1 MTSDQE
7 DDQIPTSDPKLDAA
21 WAALEAGDV
30 AGARRLGAE
39 VGEDSPDVLLL
50 LAACAREQDDT
61 DGAIALLRRAA
72 AADPDWATPEL
83 WLAELLAADE
93 ETVETA
99 LRHAG
104 RALDRADDD
113 DEFLSALALKAG
125 LEAELGKIDDARETL
140 SALPPGDV
148 ALGDLAATLEIADLH
163 LALGDATLAR
173 ERLRALTAAEPTSAD
188 AWHALGCAAA
198 ELEDEDEMRSA
209 WRRTWTLDAAPG
221 KDKAADRA
229 VHLTDVEI
237 ASVAEAALE
246 ELPPRAQELLR
257 DVPIVIADLP
267 AESDVDSGVDPRALG
282 LFSGTGHADPTHLGG
297 QPGLTQILL
306 FRRNLERIAAGTD
319 ELRDEVRMTLIH
331 ETGHFFGLNDAAL
344 DELGLG

>member
-1 MTSDQE
+1 MNRDPQE
-7 DDQIPTSDPKLDAA
+7 DDEAPESDPKLDAA
-21 WAALEAGDV
+21 WAALEGGDV
-30 AGARRLGAE
+30 AGARRQAKEL
-39 VGEDSPDVLLL
+39 GEDSPDVLLL
-50 LAACAREQDDT
+50 LAACAREEDDT
-61 DGAIALLRRAA
+61 DGALALLRKAA

-93 ETVETA
+93 GTVETA

-104 RALDRADDD
+104 RALDRADED

-140 SALPPGDV
+140 SALPPGEV

-163 LALGDATLAR
+163 LALGDASLAR
-173 ERLRALTAAEPTSAD
+173 ERLRALTAVEPTSAD

-198 ELEDEDEMRSA
+198 ELEDEDEMRAA
-209 WRRTWTLDAAPG
+209 WRKTWTLDAAPG
-221 KDKAADRA
+221 KDGADRG
-229 VHLTDVEI
+229 HRLTDAEI

-257 DVPIVIADLP
+257 DVPIVIAELP
-267 AESDVDSGVDPRALG
+267 AESDVENGLDPRALG

-306 FRRNLERIAAGTD
+306 FRRNLERIAAGTE
-319 ELRDEVRMTLIH
+319 ELREEVRMTLIH
-331 ETGHFFGLNDAAL
+331 ETGHFFGLDDAAL